1 MALDSRALSLSRDSF
16 VIAIARVYLKVVFAL
31 AMRVLHLAKIM
42 TLSESLT
49 SGWLPTGFAVGAS
62 MAYGVFG

>member
-16 VIAIARVYLKVVFAL
+16 VIAIVRVYLKAVFAL
-31 AMRVLHLAKIM
+31 AMRVLHLAKIK

-49 SGWLPTGFAVGAS
+49 QRRLPTDFEVGAG

>member
-16 VIAIARVYLKVVFAL
+16 VIAIVRVYLKAVFAL
-31 AMRVLHLAKIM
+31 AMRVLHLAKIE

-49 SGWLPTGFAVGAS
+49 
-62 MAYGVFG
+62 

>member
-16 VIAIARVYLKVVFAL
+16 VIAIVRVYLKAVFAL
-31 AMRVLHLAKIM
+31 AMRVLHLAKIK

-49 SGWLPTGFAVGAS
+49 QSWLPTGLAVGAG

>member
-16 VIAIARVYLKVVFAL
+16 VIAIVRVYLKAVFAL
-31 AMRVLHLAKIM
+31 AMRVLHLAKIK

-49 SGWLPTGFAVGAS
+49 QCRLSMSFAVGAG
-62 MAYGVFG
+62 MDYGVFG